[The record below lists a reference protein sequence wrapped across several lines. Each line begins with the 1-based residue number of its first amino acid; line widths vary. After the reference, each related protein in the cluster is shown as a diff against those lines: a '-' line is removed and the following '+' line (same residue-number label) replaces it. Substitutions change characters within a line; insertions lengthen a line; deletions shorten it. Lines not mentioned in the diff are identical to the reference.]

1 MDISNLFEA
10 VPSNLPP
17 DLPKE
22 LFSTL
27 LKTAEFRLDRI
38 ISTGQTTPEGE
49 WLDQDDNE
57 WVLVL
62 RGNAVISFAGD
73 DASVALGPGDYLN
86 IPAHSKILIVL
97 NNAPNKKNGLK
108 ARRNRDGPV
117 PTGRSTT
124 FPSLLSTVISHLS

>member
-86 IPAHSKILIVL
+86 IPAHSRHRVEMTD
-97 NNAPNKKNGLK
+97 PNQ
-108 ARRNRDGPV
+108 
-117 PTGRSTT
+117 PTIW
-124 FPSLLSTVISHLS
+124 LALHYH